1 MSTIKKL
8 LIFITILAPM
18 AMGCS
23 STENRI
29 ATTVELEND
38 EYPMTIGEDY
48 DAFKVANFVK
58 KRTELA
64 RRLWEQER
72 LDDCIMVLQAL
83 VKNIPSSIRNRYD
96 LGMMYFQR
104 ASPSIKKHN
113 QLSQQLSKLAKDE
126 QKDSAEVLQRELA
139 GVYKILQG
147 DCQRALD
154 QFTIFSRN
162 MPQDPRPVDMMWRC
176 QWALE
181 MYVDASDN
189 LQRMINWEGVL
200 EDNQRNDYLKIQ
212 KILREYIL
220 QTGQRNRRGLRS
232 PDRINPP
239 R

>member
-1 MSTIKKL
+1 MSTTKNI
-8 LIFITILAPM
+8 LIFIAILAPL

-23 STENRI
+23 STEKRI
-29 ATTVELEND
+29 AATVELDQD
-38 EYPMTIGEDY
+38 EYPLTIGDDY
-48 DAFKVANFVK
+48 DPFVVANFVK

-72 LDDCIMVLQAL
+72 LDDCILVLQAL

-104 ASPSIKKHN
+104 ASPEIQKHN
-113 QLSQQLSKLAKDE
+113 RLSQQLSQLAKDE

-139 GVYKILQG
+139 EVYKVLQG

-162 MPQDPRPVDMMWRC
+162 MPQDPRPIDMMWRC

-181 MYVDASDN
+181 LYVDASDN
-189 LQRMINWEGVL
+189 LQRMINWEGAL
-200 EDNQRNDYLKIQ
+200 DDNQRADYVKIQ
-212 KILREYIL
+212 KILRDYIL
-220 QTGQRNRRGLRS
+220 NTGQRNRRGLRS
-232 PDRINPP
+232 PEINPP

>member
-1 MSTIKKL
+1 MKNLFI
-8 LIFITILAPM
+8 LIAVLAPM
-18 AMGCS
+18 TVGCAS
-23 STENRI
+23 SSNRI
-29 ATTVELEND
+29 STTVELEKD
-38 EYPMTIGEDY
+38 EYPVTIGEDY
-48 DAFKVANFVK
+48 DAFLVANFVK

-64 RRLWEQER
+64 RRLWEQEK
-72 LDDCIMVLQAL
+72 LDDCILVLQEL

-104 ASPSIKKHN
+104 ASPQIKKHN
-113 QLSQQLSKLAKDE
+113 QLSQQLSRLAADDQKDE
-126 QKDSAEVLQRELA
+126 AEVLQREIA
-139 GVYKILQG
+139 GVYKELQG
-147 DCQRALD
+147 DCQKALD

-181 MYVDASDN
+181 MYPDASDN

-200 EDNQRNDYLKIQ
+200 DDNQRNDYIKIQ
-212 KILREYIL
+212 KILRDYIL
-220 QTGQRNRRGLRS
+220 NTGQRNRRALRA